1 MTYLLHLLHNLFF
14 KQYKKSIHQQ
24 KLWFC
29 SLLHRIRSA
38 RICYYTPAACKGR
51 KGHRTNFH
59 HVWPSRMQRSIIIG
73 RMVNCPSRYAS
84 LGEREFYAFTRFDLW
99 KDREN
104 AAFTLPFVESTVLL
118 PHENW
123 SVLYDR

>member
-14 KQYKKSIHQQ
+14 KRYKKSIHHQ

-73 RMVNCPSRYAS
+73 WLIVRRVTPLS
-84 LGEREFYAFTRFDLW
+84 EREFYAFTRFDLW